1 MMEKITNRKLR
12 EFGILIGIGFPLII
26 GWLIPS
32 FTGHGFREWTLL
44 IAIPGLIIGLIAP
57 RLLLYPYKGW
67 MVIGHKLG
75 WINSHIVLGLV
86 FVVVLLPI
94 AFIMRI
100 FGYDPLRKKGK
111 NKTTYRENKQDHQ
124 TDITRIF

>member
-1 MMEKITNRKLR
+1 MEKITNRKLR

-75 WINSHIVLGLV
+75 WIKSHIVLGLV

>member
-1 MMEKITNRKLR
+1 MEKITNRKLR

-44 IAIPGLIIGLIAP
+44 IAIPGLIIGLVAP